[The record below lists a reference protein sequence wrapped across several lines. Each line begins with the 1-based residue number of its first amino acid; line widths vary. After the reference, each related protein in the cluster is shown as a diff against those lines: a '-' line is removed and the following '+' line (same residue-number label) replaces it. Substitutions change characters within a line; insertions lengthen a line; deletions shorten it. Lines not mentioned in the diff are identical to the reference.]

1 MNRLITTLVQL
12 MIAGGALICL
22 RMMWSDL
29 KADLIEIKND
39 LRKK

>member
-1 MNRLITTLVQL
+1 MNRIITTLLQL
-12 MIAGGALICL
+12 IIVGGALVCL
-22 RMMWSDL
+22 RLMWSDL

>member
-1 MNRLITTLVQL
+1 
-12 MIAGGALICL
+12 MIAGGALVCL
-22 RMMWSDL
+22 RIMWSDL